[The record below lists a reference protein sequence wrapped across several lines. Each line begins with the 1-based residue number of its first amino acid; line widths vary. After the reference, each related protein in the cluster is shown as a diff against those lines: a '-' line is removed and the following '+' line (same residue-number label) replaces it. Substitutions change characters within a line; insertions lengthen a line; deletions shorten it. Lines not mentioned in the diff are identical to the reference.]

1 MIEPVEPDGMSAG
14 VVKIDDDRLP
24 EGDVTI
30 DVAYSSI
37 NYKDGLAV
45 TGTGRVIRGDFP
57 FVPGIDLAGTVAQS
71 SSPQF
76 REGDRV
82 LQTGWGLGESHWGGF
97 SERARV
103 SSDWLLPLPDGLSIL
118 DAMIIG
124 TAGYTAM
131 LAVMTLE
138 EHGLNPGTA
147 RDVVVTGASGGVG
160 SFAVAILSRL
170 GYEVTAIS
178 GKKTA
183 IRYLTELGAAS
194 VEPREHL
201 TTGRVQPLEKAK
213 WSAGVDTVGGEP
225 LARLLA
231 QTETHGTIAACGNA
245 AGMDLRTTVLPF
257 ILRGVT
263 LAGVDSNTCPNP
275 RRRVAWKRL
284 ASICDREALSR
295 IHSRTVELEEVAGE
309 CRGIVAG
316 HALGRVV
323 VALNRENG

>member
-1 MIEPVEPDGMSAG
+1 MIEPAEPEGMKAEVVE
-14 VVKIDDDRLP
+14 IDDDRLP
-24 EGDVTI
+24 GGDVTI

-45 TGTGRVIRGDFP
+45 TGAGRVIRGDFP
-57 FVPGIDLAGTVAQS
+57 FVPGIDLAGTVAKS
-71 SSPQF
+71 SSPLF

-124 TAGYTAM
+124 TAGHTAM

-183 IRYLTELGAAS
+183 IRYLEELGAAS

-201 TTGRVQPLEKAK
+201 ASGREQPLEKAK

-225 LARLLA
+225 LARMLA
-231 QTETHGTIAACGNA
+231 QTEVHGTIAACGNA
-245 AGMDLRTTVLPF
+245 AGMELRTTVLPF

-284 ASICDREALSR
+284 ASICDRDVLSR

-323 VALNRENG
+323 VALNR